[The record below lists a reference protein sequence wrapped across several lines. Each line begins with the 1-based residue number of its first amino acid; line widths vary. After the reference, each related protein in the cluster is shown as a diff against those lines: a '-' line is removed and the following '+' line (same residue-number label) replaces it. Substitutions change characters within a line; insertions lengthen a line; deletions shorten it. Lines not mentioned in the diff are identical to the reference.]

1 MPDYTRNSSLLD
13 WRDSPRLWF
22 GNFPMSGWTVYD
34 PVLLHFCGIFIG
46 YSRNYFR
53 VDEGG
58 LGATAVC
65 LFWR

>member
-34 PVLLHFCGIFIG
+34 PVLLTLLRDF
-46 YSRNYFR
+46 YWLLA
-53 VDEGG
+53 E
-58 LGATAVC
+58 
-65 LFWR
+65 LFPGR